1 MLDRVTFETVSVLS
15 KIEVRTQDE
24 IDREEE
30 ERRLKLMRALQAQH
44 AEAQSLLAAE
54 NTGEQAPP
62 VPGSLPPG
70 IPSGLEGTAG
80 FGRGGGVLPMPPP
93 VDEQQG
99 TFVRGERKIGR
110 NEPCP
115 CGSGK
120 KYKNCHGALSGI
132 G

>member
-1 MLDRVTFETVSVLS
+1 MLERVKYETVSVVS
-15 KIEVRTQDE
+15 KIEVRTQEE

-30 ERRLKLMRALQAQH
+30 ERRVRLMRALQAQH
-44 AEAQSLLAAE
+44 AEAQSPLSAE
-54 NTGEQAPP
+54 GAREEPAPGLGAPP
-62 VPGSLPPG
+62 AAAAPP
-70 IPSGLEGTAG
+70 IG
-80 FGRGGGVLPMPPP
+80 FPGGGVLPMMPPP
-93 VDEQQG
+93 PGDDPHG

>member
-1 MLDRVTFETVSVLS
+1 VKFETVSVLS

-24 IDREEE
+24 VDREEE
-30 ERRLKLMRALQAQH
+30 ERRLRLMRALQAQH
-44 AEAQSLLAAE
+44 AEAQSLLSAE
-54 NTGEQAPP
+54 GAGEPQPASASSGEP
-62 VPGSLPPG
+62 VPLSR
-70 IPSGLEGTAG
+70 A
-80 FGRGGGVLPMPPP
+80 GVLPMPPP
-93 VDEQQG
+93 AQPSEAQG

-120 KYKNCHGALSGI
+120 KYKNCHGALSGL